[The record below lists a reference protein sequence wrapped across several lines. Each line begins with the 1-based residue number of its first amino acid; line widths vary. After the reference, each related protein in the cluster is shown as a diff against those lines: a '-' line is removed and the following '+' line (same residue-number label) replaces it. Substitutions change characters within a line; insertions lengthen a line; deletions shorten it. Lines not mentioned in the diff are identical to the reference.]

1 MSNKKQKFCV
11 ITTPRSGSTWLA
23 TLLDSHPQI
32 KSFEEPFIWKADRP
46 NWTDTDFPTY
56 YDYKTNANKKSI
68 FTIFKYLDILNYYQ
82 AETNFDIIGFKIMY
96 NQIKEHPEVMLKLLQ
111 DNYRII
117 HLIRQNYLDIIIS
130 RTVNKQHHI
139 AHSRIVQSKTRQV
152 MIDTSC
158 LIEDLD
164 RCKRNN
170 KLFYSLLKMMPLKVL
185 EITYESMQQDYNQVL
200 CSVAEFLEVDS
211 DSITFK
217 SDLKRINKGK
227 YADKIANYEQV
238 VETLSGS
245 SYMELLK
252 S

>member
-1 MSNKKQKFCV
+1 MAKKNKFCV

-32 KSFEEPFIWKADRP
+32 KSFEEPFIWRADRP

-56 YDYKTNANKKSI
+56 YDYKNSEQQQSPFTLFRYLNILHSYKS
-68 FTIFKYLDILNYYQ
+68 
-82 AETNFDIIGFKIMY
+82 ETDFDIIGFKIMY
-96 NQIKEHPEVMLKLLQ
+96 NQIQENPEVMLKLLL

-117 HLIRQNYLDIIIS
+117 HLIRQNYLDVIIS
-130 RTVNKQHHI
+130 RAAKKQYHL
-139 AHSRIVQSKTRQV
+139 AHSSQVQTKTKQV
-152 MIDTSC
+152 VINTSY
-158 LIEDLD
+158 LIKDLD
-164 RCKRNN
+164 RCTRNN
-170 KLFYSLLKMMPLKVL
+170 KIFSLLLKIIPLKVL

-200 CSVAEFLEVDS
+200 CSVADFLDVSS

-227 YADKIANYEQV
+227 YSDKISNYDEV
-238 VETLSGS
+238 LETLSGS
-245 SYMELLK
+245 TYMRFLE

>member
-1 MSNKKQKFCV
+1 MTKKNKFCV

-32 KSFEEPFIWKADRP
+32 KSFEEPFIWRADRP

-56 YDYKTNANKKSI
+56 YNYKTSQKRKSPL
-68 FTIFKYLDILNYYQ
+68 TLFKYLDILDSYKSDND
-82 AETNFDIIGFKIMY
+82 FDIIGFKIMY
-96 NQIKEHPEVMLKLLQ
+96 NQIQDNPEVMLKLLA

-117 HLIRQNYLDIIIS
+117 HLIRQNYFDVIVS
-130 RTVNKQHHI
+130 RAAKSQHRI
-139 AHSRIVQSKTRQV
+139 AHSTQVQAKAKQV
-152 MIDTSC
+152 EINTNY

-164 RCKRNN
+164 RCTRNN
-170 KLFYSLLKMMPLKVL
+170 KLFSLVLKLLPLKVL

-200 CSVAEFLEVDS
+200 CSVANFLNVSS

-217 SDLKRINKGK
+217 SDLKRINKGD
-227 YADKIANYEQV
+227 YADKISNYDEV

-245 SYMELLK
+245 SYMRFIE

>member
-1 MSNKKQKFCV
+1 MSYKKPKFCV

-32 KSFEEPFIWKADRP
+32 KSFEEPFIWRADRP

-56 YDYKTNANKKSI
+56 YDYKNNTDKKSI
-68 FTIFKYLDILNYYQ
+68 FTVFKYLDILNRYR
-82 AETNFDIIGFKIMY
+82 AETDFNIIGFKIMY
-96 NQIKEHPEVMLKLLQ
+96 NQIQDNPEVMLKLLQ

-130 RTVNKQHHI
+130 RTAKKQYHI
-139 AHSRIVQSKTRQV
+139 AHSRTVQSQTKQV
-152 MIDTSC
+152 TIDTSY

-164 RCKRNN
+164 RCTRNN
-170 KLFYSLLKMMPLKVL
+170 KLFSSLLKIMPLKVL
-185 EITYESMQQDYNQVL
+185 EITYESMQQDYNKVL
-200 CSVAEFLEVDS
+200 CSVADFLEVDS
-211 DSITFK
+211 ESIVFK
-217 SDLKRINKGK
+217 SDLKRTNKGK
-227 YADKIANYEQV
+227 YADKIANYEEV

-245 SYMELLK
+245 SYMKFLK